1 MNDVLRSGGGWT
13 TLTAASAAAVIIG
26 FASTILILMQAA
38 VAVGANPAQ
47 QASMASV
54 LCYVMAITTAILCWR
69 YKTPIIVAWSTPGAV
84 LIASSAEGI
93 TYQIALGAFVVSGVL
108 MVITGLVK
116 PLERAIEKMPPAIA
130 AAMLA
135 GVLVTYV
142 LKVPTASIAAPWL
155 VVPLIIVFFALRIF
169 LPLYAVPVITVLG
182 LAMAFL
188 SGSMGA
194 ACCNLGI
201 TPLTFDIPKFEWH
214 AMIGMGVPLYLVTMA
229 SQNLP
234 GFAVVRAAG
243 YQPPVSGALIT
254 TGAASILMTPFG
266 GHAVN
271 MAAITAS
278 LATGPDAHPDPAQRW
293 KIMFPYFAMY
303 GLIGLA
309 AASFVQILGALPKEL
324 VMAIAGLA
332 LFGPLMGG
340 MTAMMKEP
348 KDIEA
353 ALVTFLVTASGF
365 SLYGVGAAFWGLCAG
380 LALWGVKQ
388 VIPSPH

>member
-1 MNDVLRSGGGWT
+1 VNSISRGGGGWA
-13 TLTAASAAAVIIG
+13 TLTAAAAAAVIIG

-38 VAVGANPAQ
+38 VAIGATPAQ

-54 LCYVMAITTAILCWR
+54 LCYVMAGTTAILCWR

-84 LIASSAEGI
+84 LIASSAAGI
-93 TYQIALGAFVVSGVL
+93 TYQTALGAFVVSGVL

-116 PLERAIEKMPPAIA
+116 PFERAIEKMPPAIA

-142 LKVPTASIAAPWL
+142 LKVPAASIAAPWL
-155 VVPLIIVFFALRIF
+155 VLPLVLAFFALRIF

-182 LAMAFL
+182 LALAYW
-188 SGSMGA
+188 GGGMGA
-194 ACCNLGI
+194 ACCALGI
-201 TPLTFDIPKFEWH
+201 TPLTFDVPKFEWH
-214 AMIGMGVPLYLVTMA
+214 TMIGMGVPLYLVTMA

-254 TGAASILMTPFG
+254 TGTASILMTPFG

-278 LATGPDAHPDPAQRW
+278 LATGPDAHPDPMQRW
-293 KIMFPYFAMY
+293 KIMFPYFVMY

-324 VMAIAGLA
+324 VAAIAGLA

-353 ALVTFLVTASGF
+353 ALVTFLVTASGL
-365 SLYGVGAAFWGLCAG
+365 SLYGVGAAFWGLCVG

-388 VIPSPH
+388 AILSPR

>member
-1 MNDVLRSGGGWT
+1 MNNISRSSGGWA
-13 TLTAASAAAVIIG
+13 TLTAAAAAAVIIG

-38 VAVGANPAQ
+38 VAVGANPEQ

-54 LCYVMAITTAILCWR
+54 LCYVMAGTTAILCWR

-84 LIASSAEGI
+84 LIASSAAGI
-93 TYQIALGAFVVSGVL
+93 TYQTALGAFVISGVL

-155 VVPLIIVFFALRIF
+155 VVPLVVVFFASRIL
-169 LPLYAVPVITVLG
+169 LPLYAVPVITVFG
-182 LAMAFL
+182 LAIAYM
-188 SGSMGA
+188 SGSMGST
-194 ACCNLGI
+194 CCTLGI
-201 TPLTFDIPKFEWH
+201 TPLTFDVPKFEWH

-243 YQPPVSGALIT
+243 YLPPVSGALIT
-254 TGAASILMTPFG
+254 TGFASILMAPFG

-293 KIMFPYFAMY
+293 KIMFPYFVMY

-332 LFGPLMGG
+332 LFGPLVGG
-340 MTAMMKEP
+340 MTAMMKDP

-380 LALWGVKQ
+380 LALWGVKRA
-388 VIPSPH
+388 IPLPH